1 MRITTVLSV
10 ARATEGNKQN
20 VKQKKSTANTL
31 GIKKWMKYEQMD
43 RIFLGKYWNYHPLKI
58 EKVFF
63 LKKLKISS
71 K

>member
-31 GIKKWMKYEQMD
+31 GIKK
-43 RIFLGKYWNYHPLKI
+43 
-58 EKVFF
+58 
-63 LKKLKISS
+63 
-71 K
+71 

>member
-1 MRITTVLSV
+1 MIP
-10 ARATEGNKQN
+10 
-20 VKQKKSTANTL
+20 QKKLLPIHGHKSMNPKKEL
-31 GIKKWMKYEQMD
+31 KKWMKYEQMD